1 MSFISAGLSRSYFD
15 TDMLGF
21 FEYIGRIVLGILD
34 YLGALFSLL
43 MESLSWVMRGAVR
56 MSLAVQQ
63 MAFLGVD
70 SLVIVILTT
79 TSAGMVISLQLAHIA
94 VQYGV
99 VNVVGG
105 GVAMAMAREL
115 APMLT
120 AVVVAGRAGSA
131 IAAEIGT
138 MKVTDQ
144 ISALKCMA
152 VSPVKYLVV
161 PRLTAMVVMMPIL
174 TLFSMVFGTL
184 GGAVL
189 AYQSAD
195 IPYEVFW
202 NSIQSLLLL
211 SDVTYGLLKG
221 VVFGVEVAII
231 ACYQGLIT
239 GRGAAGVGA
248 ATTSSVVYATIF
260 IFITNYLM
268 SLWLFPVS

>member
-1 MSFISAGLSRSYFD
+1 MVL
-15 TDMLGF
+15 F
-21 FEYIGRIVLGILD
+21 FEYIGRTVLGVLD
-34 YLGALFSLL
+34 YLGAIFMLL
-43 MESLSWVMRGAVR
+43 MECLSGIAKGAVR
-56 MSLAVQQ
+56 FGLAVQQ

-99 VNVVGG
+99 VSVVGG
-105 GVAMAMAREL
+105 GVAIAMAREL

-138 MKVTDQ
+138 MKVTEQ

-152 VSPVKYLVV
+152 VSPVRYLVV
-161 PRLTAMVVMMPIL
+161 PRLIALVTMMPLL
-174 TLFSMVFGTL
+174 TLFALTFGTL
-184 GGAVL
+184 GGAVI
-189 AYQSAD
+189 AYQSAN

-202 NSIQSLLLL
+202 DSIQRLLVL
-211 SDVTYGLLKG
+211 SDVSYGLLKG
-221 VVFGVEVAII
+221 VVFGFEVALI
-231 ACYQGLIT
+231 ACYQGLNT

-248 ATTSSVVYATIF
+248 STTSSVVYATIF
-260 IFITNYLM
+260 IFISNYLM